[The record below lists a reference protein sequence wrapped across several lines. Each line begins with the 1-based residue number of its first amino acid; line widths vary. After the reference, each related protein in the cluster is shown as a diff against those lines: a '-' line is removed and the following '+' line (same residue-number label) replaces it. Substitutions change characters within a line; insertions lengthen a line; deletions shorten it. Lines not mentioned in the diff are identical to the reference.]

1 MELPLAGGGGISPS
15 GRRLGAVGPP
25 ARPAGAQQPARP
37 RTAPPRDISALG
49 GMLENLDND
58 STFGG
63 GAYFRFLETE
73 AGGSRGVPTAP
84 LGAGQQPSCG
94 ITAAGRKPPPRPQTA
109 SGWSMGAADPT
120 LSALS
125 LASTQDFAQQ
135 ISQQTEGILRGTVA
149 RDRLRR

>member
-1 MELPLAGGGGISPS
+1 MELPLAGGGGLSPS

-25 ARPAGAQQPARP
+25 ARPAGAQQPVRP

-73 AGGSRGVPTAP
+73 AGEQVA
-84 LGAGQQPSCG
+84 
-94 ITAAGRKPPPRPQTA
+94 QTCQCAIDESVHA
-109 SGWSMGAADPT
+109 SKW
-120 LSALS
+120 
-125 LASTQDFAQQ
+125 
-135 ISQQTEGILRGTVA
+135 
-149 RDRLRR
+149 